1 MKRQSVLIDEFV
13 DEGATFGEASHMYI
27 GGDVLYSY
35 GRHFPLLV
43 RRDWGFVLNADKYSS
58 STSAHQSQCFAS
70 ATIQLPFSTLR
81 EAGIDYML
89 FNLITHESQR
99 WDVIGYQRK
108 VKADFGFDYPV
119 ISVAEYEALDDK
131 YGWYPKEE
139 RRPES
144 AVIEQDGRYFLSSMD
159 GQQYFICEL
168 PEPAETVEDAFTLLK
183 PKEVTTDDYL
193 RQGEW
198 FFVQANAPMEVLK
211 DGNPIPVGK
220 LNKLMYQTMEQKF
233 VLPNRDTGG
242 SSHIA
247 TRGIM
252 LNGET
257 YVSGHIRHSRRE
269 HPMLKLS
276 NADSPLIFKAYEN
289 RAIGSWSADGRV
301 D

>member
-1 MKRQSVLIDEFV
+1 MKRHSVLIDEFV
-13 DEGATFGEASHMYI
+13 EGAVYGEASHMFI

-58 STSAHQSQCFAS
+58 STSAHQSKCFRH
-70 ATIQLPFSTLR
+70 ATIQLPFTTLR
-81 EAGIDYML
+81 QAKIDYML
-89 FNLITHESQR
+89 FNLVDHEQQR
-99 WDVIGYQRK
+99 WDLVGYSKRDSMDK
-108 VKADFGFDYPV
+108 T
-119 ISVAEYEALDDK
+119 IHITVAEYEALSGLAQD
-131 YGWYPKEE
+131 GWFPNEE

-168 PEPAETVEDAFTLLK
+168 PEPAETVEDAFELLK
-183 PKEVTTDDYL
+183 PKEVTTNDFL

-198 FFVQANAPMEVLK
+198 FFVQTEAPMEVLK
-211 DGNPIPVGK
+211 DGNPIPVDK
-220 LNKLMYQTMEQKF
+220 LNKLMYKTMENKF

-252 LNGET
+252 LNGDT
-257 YVSGHIRHSRRE
+257 YVSGHIRHSRQE

-276 NADSPLIFKAYEN
+276 NSDHPLIFKAYEN